1 MSDQIGKMSPIL
13 QGAGTA
19 LSVMGNLNRASAY
32 SSMGSQQR
40 QGAELEAQQFEV
52 NAKNAIGAS
61 QVGAYEQERQGTIAA
76 SRALAVAAASGGGAS
91 DPTIVNL
98 MARMA
103 GESHYNAMAALYQG
117 QEQARVM
124 TNQAAVARYGGA
136 VSEYASNQAASAA
149 KFSALT
155 TALTGAGSL
164 YGKYGKGQP
173 GKSNLDPG
181 VEVT

>member
-1 MSDQIGKMSPIL
+1 MSGQLGKISPVL

-19 LSVMGNLNRASAY
+19 LSVMGNLNKAKAY
-32 SSMGSQQR
+32 SSMGTQQT
-40 QGAELEAQQFEV
+40 QGAELEAQQFEA

-61 QVGAYEQERQGTIAA
+61 QQGAYEQERQGTIAA

-117 QEQARVM
+117 QEQSRAM
-124 TNQAAVARYGGA
+124 TNQASIARYGGEVA
-136 VSEYASNQAASAA
+136 QNAADTAAGAA

-155 TALTGAGSL
+155 TAITGAGSL
-164 YGKYGKGQP
+164 YAKYGKGQP
-173 GKSNLDPG
+173 GKSSPKT
-181 VEVT
+181 ETT

>member
-1 MSDQIGKMSPIL
+1 MAKQLGETSPIL

-19 LSVMGNLNRASAY
+19 LSVMGNWNKANAY
-32 SSMGSQQR
+32 SDIGSQQKA
-40 QGAELEAQQFEV
+40 GAELEAQQFEA

-124 TNQAAVARYGGA
+124 TNQAAVARYGGE
-136 VSEYASNQAASAA
+136 VSKYASEQASGAS
-149 KFSALT
+149 KFSALS
-155 TALTGAGSL
+155 TALTGAASL

-173 GKSNLDPG
+173 GKPNL
-181 VEVT
+181 ETT